1 MEPAIG
7 DYGIIG
13 DCRSAA
19 LISRDGSLDWLCW
32 PRFDSPSLFAALLD
46 REHGGSFVVRPSDPA
61 ETSRR
66 YLGST
71 NVLETTHRTPQGILR
86 VRDLMPAASEREK
99 ARELWPDHQVMRAI
113 ECVDGEVQVD
123 IHCDPRPNY
132 GGEIPAWRARGRYGF
147 ASADHAGTIFV
158 AGDVPLLPGDAPGLH
173 ARVTL
178 RRGERRYASI
188 LYSQGEPATMPAI
201 GEGAERRITLTL
213 DWWTRWADR
222 CGYEGPWRDA
232 VVRSALLLKLLTFAP
247 SGAVIAAPT
256 TSLPEQPGGTRNW
269 DYRYCWLR
277 DASLTLQALFDL
289 GYDREAS
296 AYMSW
301 LLHTTRLTRPELG
314 ILYDV
319 YGGEP
324 PRETTLDHLRGYAD
338 SRPVRVGNSAKD
350 QLQLDVYGEVVD
362 ALYEYVQ
369 RGGILD
375 RGTVRMVVGFGEV
388 ACRKWCE
395 ADNGIWE
402 IRSDVQHHTHS
413 RVMCWVALDR
423 LIRLHEEGHVRVP
436 IEKFRRNRD
445 AIVQEVEARGWN
457 PDLGSYVSTLDGRD
471 LDAVLLRLGRFGYLD
486 PRSARMRSTC
496 RVIHEKLGTGP
507 LLYRYL
513 GQEDGLPPGEGAF
526 GICSFWG
533 VTAQALEGNEEA
545 AAERLDRLLAYGND
559 LGLFSEE
566 VDPATGMALGN
577 FPQAFTHV
585 GLIDAVLS
593 IQQARE
599 GREERRKGGRART
612 EKEEL

>member
-46 REHGGSFVVRPSDPA
+46 RERGGAFVVRPSAPA
-61 ETSRR
+61 ETTRR
-66 YLGST
+66 YLGPT
-71 NVLETTHRTPQGILR
+71 NVLETIHRTADGVLR
-86 VRDLMPAASEREK
+86 VRDLMPATSEREK
-99 ARELWPDHQVMRAI
+99 ARDLWPDHQVMRAI
-113 ECVDGEVQVD
+113 ECVEGEVLVEV
-123 IHCDPRPNY
+123 HCDPRPDY
-132 GGEIPAWRARGRYGF
+132 GREVPAWRPRGQYGF
-147 ASADHAGTIFV
+147 ASANHAGTIFV
-158 AGDVPLLPGDAPGLH
+158 AGDVPFLPGEAPGLH
-173 ARVTL
+173 ASITL
-178 RRGERRYASI
+178 RQGECRYASI
-188 LYSQGEPATMPAI
+188 LYSQGEAATMPAI

-213 DWWTRWADR
+213 DWWTRWAER
-222 CGYEGPWRDA
+222 CKYEGPWRDE
-232 VVRSALLLKLLTFAP
+232 VVRSALVLKLLTFAP

-256 TSLPEQPGGTRNW
+256 TSLPEHIGGSRNW

-301 LLHTTRLTRPELG
+301 LLHSTRLTRPELG

-324 PRETTLDHLRGYAD
+324 PSEATLDHLRGYAG

-369 RGGILD
+369 RGGTFD
-375 RGTVRMVVGFGEV
+375 RSTAKMVTGFGDV
-388 ACRKWCE
+388 ACAKWCE

-402 IRSDVQHHTHS
+402 IRSDLRHHTHS

-423 LIRLHEEGHVRVP
+423 LIRMHEEGHVDIP
-436 IEKFRRNRD
+436 LEKFRRNRD
-445 AIVQEVEARGWN
+445 AIVQEVEERGWN
-457 PDLGSYVSTLDGRD
+457 AELGSYVSALDGSD
-471 LDAVLLRLGRFGYLD
+471 LDAVLLRLGRFGYAD
-486 PRSARMRSTC
+486 PCSERMRGTC

-507 LLYRYL
+507 LLYRYR

-533 VTAQALEGNEEA
+533 VTAQALEGDVDGA
-545 AAERLDRLLAYGND
+545 GERLDRLLAYGND

-566 VDPATGMALGN
+566 VDPESGMALGN

-599 GREERRKGGRART
+599 GREKRRKEGRART